1 MDSLIVSSTSL
12 LAAALFAL
20 LPPLLDGVER
30 KVKAK
35 IQTRYGPPTVLQ
47 TWYDLM
53 KLWVKELKIPTS
65 GESSFLLVSLSLLTA
80 ITALYPLAYM
90 IVTLHT
96 QLDPLLLALPLT
108 LVASSHGLMLITS
121 ISTSNPFAVIG
132 SYRSM
137 FLTLL
142 NEFGLV
148 SGSVIAVYT
157 GLRLAS
163 NHTLSTAMTYLLSLL
178 ILSFSTYVGGGR
190 LPFDIHEAE
199 PELASGV
206 LIELSSKL
214 LALYIYTHLLMRY
227 VLTLLM
233 SVAFIAPLTPVITTP
248 TALPVTLLISF
259 ILYIAYGIIA
269 VTLGRT
275 RVDIGVK
282 TLFIY
287 YLVTLIVLVI
297 FTCLSI

>member
-1 MDSLIVSSTSL
+1 MDALMVSLTSL
-12 LAAALFAL
+12 LVTVSFAL

-35 IQTRYGPPTVLQ
+35 IQTRYGPPTILQ

-53 KLWVKELKIPTS
+53 KLWIKELKIPTS
-65 GESSFLLVSLSLLTA
+65 SESSFLLVSLSFLTA

-96 QLDPLLLALPLT
+96 QFEPLLLALPLT

-121 ISTSNPFAVIG
+121 TSTSNPFAIIG
-132 SYRSM
+132 SYRSVI
-137 FLTLL
+137 LTLL
-142 NEFGLV
+142 NEFGLI
-148 SGSVIAVYT
+148 SGSVIAIYT
-157 GLRLAS
+157 GLRLLT
-163 NHTLSTAMTYLLSLL
+163 NHTLSTTMIYLLSLV
-178 ILSFSTYVGGGR
+178 ILLFSTYVGGGR

-199 PELASGV
+199 PELASGI
-206 LIELSSKL
+206 LIELSGKL
-214 LALYIYTHLLMRY
+214 LALYIYTHLLIRY

-233 SVAFIAPLTPVITTP
+233 SVALIAPLTLVIATP
-248 TALPVTLLISF
+248 TALPLTLLISF
-259 ILYIAYGIIA
+259 ILYIAYGMIA
-269 VTLGRT
+269 VALGRT

-287 YLVTLIVLVI
+287 YLIALIVLVI